1 MELSIR
7 DFAKIKQADIVID
20 GITVIAGE
28 NNTGKSTVGKILFS
42 LFNSLSDIEEK
53 IFNERMREVE
63 KSNEK
68 IMYEYFDGNIIYGG
82 FDRLYLLSNLM
93 IPSIRRNKNNSIEK
107 IEEDIRKK
115 LYKYKNSIVGKMDD
129 DLLEEMTHKLGENIE
144 SFLEIPE
151 ENIILE
157 VVSEYFSKVFSSQTN
172 SLLDKEKY
180 NAPVLTLKIKNRHNR
195 LFFQDNRCVK
205 MENEINIIHKA
216 IYIDNPFIVD
226 ELSGDYDGLLWMDKL
241 YLVREKKSI

>member
-63 KSNEK
+63 NSNEM
-68 IMYEYFDGNIIYGG
+68 IMREYSDVEHGGYGMTY
-82 FDRLYLLSNLM
+82 FLSNR
-93 IPSIRRNKNNSIEK
+93 IVHSIRENKNSSIEK
-107 IEEDIRKK
+107 IEEDIRKE
-115 LYKYKNSIVGKMDD
+115 LYKYKDSIIYKIDD
-129 DLLEEMTHKLGENIE
+129 GLFEEMLHKLRENIE

-157 VVSEYFSKVFSSQTN
+157 VVS
-172 SLLDKEKY
+172 
-180 NAPVLTLKIKNRHNR
+180 
-195 LFFQDNRCVK
+195 
-205 MENEINIIHKA
+205 
-216 IYIDNPFIVD
+216 
-226 ELSGDYDGLLWMDKL
+226 
-241 YLVREKKSI
+241 